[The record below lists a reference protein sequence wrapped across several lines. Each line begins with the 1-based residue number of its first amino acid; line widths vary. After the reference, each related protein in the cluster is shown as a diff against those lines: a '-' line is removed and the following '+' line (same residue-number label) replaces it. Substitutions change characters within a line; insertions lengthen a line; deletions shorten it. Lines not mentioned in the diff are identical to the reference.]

1 MAHRQPPAGKR
12 QIVLKIVKTGPIKL
26 SRWTPPAH
34 ASSSAPITAMIF
46 SPSFLKDIRVRFAA
60 RSLSNRMRDVNG
72 DPAAQVRC
80 LDQLL
85 KGLAC
90 TDYGKA
96 HDLRAGL
103 GAGDFARLVPI
114 QDLRQTAH
122 LVERLRTGMEHLLW
136 PGRTCA
142 FSNTPGFPWMP
153 QHEVPITEDFLAD
166 FNQAWEET
174 LLLTQGKGAEASL
187 LRSPWVCVGL
197 PNAGT
202 GLRLNGVPGLLSLC
216 DGGLPPPRHVGT
228 EEIFQTG
235 GLAAWLSLPE
245 QANVRLLVV
254 GDPLWLASLAS
265 EPLPPERPLWV
276 LTWSPCLASLE
287 AQLERVLGPQVRLH
301 ELLATDLGVLA
312 VRDADLRSGMRLLSN
327 HGAYFEFI
335 PLDDYLR
342 AQREKR
348 ALHAIPLSQVK
359 QGSEY
364 VLLVSNRS
372 GLCRHDTGEILR
384 FTSLNPSRVEP
395 CGQVSH
401 VFASERLMYTE
412 RVVME
417 ALAGVCDRNQW
428 TIVHAHV
435 APLLSTKPGFAAAP
449 ASEWWVELRPG
460 SHATPTGPLLSEG
473 LDVELRKLLP
483 TYASLRDKGGLAAPL
498 VRLVI
503 PGVFSRFIRDAG
515 REDGFCR
522 LPRCLPDRRMADVL
536 AGLAR
541 FSD

>member
-1 MAHRQPPAGKR
+1 
-12 QIVLKIVKTGPIKL
+12 
-26 SRWTPPAH
+26 
-34 ASSSAPITAMIF
+34 MI
-46 SPSFLKDIRVRFAA
+46 SPPSFLKDIRVRFAA
-60 RSLSNRMRDVNG
+60 RSLSNRMREG
-72 DPAAQVRC
+72 DGDQATQARC
-80 LDQLL
+80 LEQLL
-85 KGLAC
+85 KGLSG

-103 GAGDFARLVPI
+103 GAGDFSRLVPI
-114 QDLRQTAH
+114 QDLGQAAH
-122 LVERLRTGMEHLLW
+122 LIERLRTGMEHLLW

-153 QHEVPITEDFLAD
+153 EHEVPITEDFLAD
-166 FNQAWEET
+166 FNQAWEQT
-174 LLLTQGKGAEASL
+174 LLLTQAKGAEASL

-202 GLRLNGVPGLLSLC
+202 ELRLNGVPGLLSLC
-216 DGGLPPPRHVGT
+216 EAGLPPPRHVGT
-228 EEIFQTG
+228 EEIFKTG
-235 GLAAWLSLPE
+235 GLAAWLALPE
-245 QANVRLLVV
+245 QASVRLLVV

-276 LTWSPCLASLE
+276 LTWSPGLASLE
-287 AQLERVLGPQVRLH
+287 AQLSRVLGPRVLLH
-301 ELLATDLGVLA
+301 ELLATDLGILA
-312 VRDADLRSGMRLLSN
+312 VRDGDQRSGMRLLSD

-335 PLDDYLR
+335 PLEEYLK

-359 QGSEY
+359 QGVEY

-372 GLCRHDTGEILR
+372 GLCRHDSGEILR
-384 FTSLNPSRVEP
+384 VTALNPCRVESS
-395 CGQVSH
+395 GQVAH
-401 VFASERLMYTE
+401 VLASERLVYTE

-417 ALAGVCDRNQW
+417 ALTSVCDRNQW
-428 TIVHAHV
+428 SIVHAHV
-435 APLLSTKPGFAAAP
+435 APHVSTKPGFAAPP
-449 ASEWWVELRPG
+449 ATEWWVELRPG
-460 SHATPTGPLLSEG
+460 THATPTGPFLSES

-483 TYASLRDKGGLAAPL
+483 QYGSLRDKGGLAAPL

-503 PGVFSRFIRDAG
+503 PGVFSRYIRDSG

-541 FSD
+541 FCD